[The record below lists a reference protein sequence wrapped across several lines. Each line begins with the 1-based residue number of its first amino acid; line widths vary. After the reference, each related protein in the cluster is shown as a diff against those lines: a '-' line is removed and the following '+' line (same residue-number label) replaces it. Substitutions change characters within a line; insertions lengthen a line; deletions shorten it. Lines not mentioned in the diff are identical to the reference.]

1 MLITLKK
8 KLTMYKKQA
17 DQGRER
23 SWQESKQDSS
33 CKAEDDRVNGDKE
46 KRSYAES
53 YSRREK
59 SMFEEDLTRLAVAV
73 ADKLSRIQGTMR
85 PLQDLK
91 KDIKAVLELL
101 REDIQGSDVHSS
113 KPEEVINWTQ
123 VKEEIKLKLI
133 EVEKREELQ
142 GVKLTLEIVPEKKE
156 EKLPIAVVGDS
167 KIPDTSTTEK
177 LDYVVSTLQKQ
188 EMSKTEQSKEALL
201 KALREM
207 SILQEIMQNIT
218 GKKGKPTL
226 KCFYCHEEG
235 HFKRDCSKRP
245 PPNWNRGIE
254 SWHQQRGGWNSI
266 RGRTS
271 GYRGIPLRGRGG
283 YQIRRPR
290 LRDGPDESYEEGQQ
304 PHYKYERNE
313 QHLADAHEGPESLQ
327 YQNESENDKV
337 RINPLN

>member
-59 SMFEEDLTRLAVAV
+59 LMFEEDLTRLAVAV

-113 KPEEVINWTQ
+113 KPEEVVNWTQ
-123 VKEEIKLKLI
+123 AKEEIKLKLI

-142 GVKLTLEIVPEKKE
+142 GVKLTLEIVPEKQE
-156 EKLPIAVVGDS
+156 EK
-167 KIPDTSTTEK
+167 TT
-177 LDYVVSTLQKQ
+177 YCSGG
-188 EMSKTEQSKEALL
+188 SF
-201 KALREM
+201 
-207 SILQEIMQNIT
+207 QNT
-218 GKKGKPTL
+218 
-226 KCFYCHEEG
+226 
-235 HFKRDCSKRP
+235 
-245 PPNWNRGIE
+245 
-254 SWHQQRGGWNSI
+254 
-266 RGRTS
+266 
-271 GYRGIPLRGRGG
+271 
-283 YQIRRPR
+283 
-290 LRDGPDESYEEGQQ
+290 
-304 PHYKYERNE
+304 
-313 QHLADAHEGPESLQ
+313 
-327 YQNESENDKV
+327 
-337 RINPLN
+337 